1 MGVKRIREDSIKE
14 LKKRKT
20 VKELTEENERLRH
33 EVVVLNDDLAATQEA
48 LVEVYEMIIG
58 GDNNG

>member
-58 GDNNG
+58 GDK